1 MKKTTSDR
9 RKTAGKK
16 APARPGWM
24 PDTLIQAE
32 AEERQRA
39 GAGNAKAPGKA
50 AKKSA
55 AGKTSARK
63 TTAAATK
70 TAARKTA
77 GAAKAARSAGTTR
90 ATGKLAAKK
99 SAGAAAKRGG
109 RVAPPASAPASAPGR
124 SAKTARDRGTSAAVP
139 APGAARFKDQ
149 FAEREAR
156 RYANP
161 IASREAILALVAQS
175 DGPQSAEE
183 LAVKLQLTAPDR
195 FDALS
200 RHLAAMLRDGQLLA
214 NRRGQYVPAQKTDLL
229 AGQVIANPEG
239 FGFVH
244 LDAGGEDL
252 FLPPRE
258 MRKVL
263 HGDRVLASVV
273 NVDRRGRREGVVVE
287 VLERRLK
294 RLVGRYDERA
304 GIGHVTPD
312 DKRVL

>member
-9 RKTAGKK
+9 RKSAAKK

-32 AEERQRA
+32 AKEQQGRSS
-39 GAGNAKAPGKA
+39 GKAARKTSPGKA
-50 AKKSA
+50 AASGAKAATGKRGSA
-55 AGKTSARK
+55 SKGATSTTARPAGK
-63 TTAAATK
+63 AATK
-70 TAARKTA
+70 KGTSVASKRAKPVASAMPKTLPGHASTAPRGSRA
-77 GAAKAARSAGTTR
+77 AGT
-90 ATGKLAAKK
+90 AQ
-99 SAGAAAKRGG
+99 AGSG
-109 RVAPPASAPASAPGR
+109 
-124 SAKTARDRGTSAAVP
+124 
-139 APGAARFKDQ
+139 ARFQDQ

-156 RYANP
+156 RYDNP

-175 DGPQSAEE
+175 EGPQSAEE

-195 FDALS
+195 FEALS
-200 RHLAAMLRDGQLLA
+200 RRLAAMLRDGQLLV
-214 NRRGQYVPAQKTDLL
+214 NRRGQYVPADKTDLL

-273 NVDRRGRREGVVVE
+273 NVDRRGRREGVIVE
-287 VLERRLK
+287 VLERR
-294 RLVGRYDERA
+294 
-304 GIGHVTPD
+304 
-312 DKRVL
+312 